1 MIDGDKENTILLHK
15 EILSDILLEFT
26 DNNIPVSM
34 DVILSRRYGPL
45 LSIRINKDYISVCNK
60 PPFNLFDYLNSL
72 NNMIDFLES
81 EGYST
86 HLKHSY
92 DDNIIYKISEKSVCK
107 QTFQSIE
114 NFKSI
119 INSYRNFEVKGLK
132 ITVK

>member
-1 MIDGDKENTILLHK
+1 
-15 EILSDILLEFT
+15 
-26 DNNIPVSM
+26 
-34 DVILSRRYGPL
+34 
-45 LSIRINKDYISVCNK
+45 
-60 PPFNLFDYLNSL
+60 
-72 NNMIDFLES
+72 MIDFLES

-86 HLKHSY
+86 HLKDSY
-92 DDNIIYKISEKSVCK
+92 YDNIICK